1 MRVCEVVRSL
11 LASELSRLR
20 GVAPDQLADELD
32 DLRAAQK
39 ADQESAASGVS
50 WSIGS
55 VARAPTLRLPLM
67 LVCALQAGQQC
78 SGINAVF
85 YYSVT
90 IFESAGL
97 SKEGSQYAS
106 IGAGGVNLLVTIIAI
121 PLVNRCGRRRL
132 TLASCWSAA
141 VCLVVLCICITYIS
155 AVPWM
160 PYFCIFTVLAYVFC
174 YGFGLGP
181 IPYFIGSELFQV
193 GPRPI
198 AMAFGSM
205 ANWGGNFIVGM
216 TFPSLQSLIGQ
227 YSFLLFA
234 TSTFFLALFLR
245 YYLPESKGR
254 DPCDIAEM
262 LKYGLRSRI
271 RAPASVSQ
279 KNHRNSSVCAPDAV
293 SISSHHRRISDIKS
307 PDSLVLEIT
316 PPLSPSEVL
325 PNSSVLSSSP
335 STAIHHN
342 NSYTNLPAIPEFPAQ
357 NPMTETGGSDGVRHV
372 QSISRTMP
380 SITENLAGAG
390 SRTEEVPTT
399 MG

>member
-1 MRVCEVVRSL
+1 MQVCEVVGSL
-11 LASELSRLR
+11 LASELSRLH
-20 GVAPDQLADELD
+20 GVAPEQLEDELD
-32 DLRAAQK
+32 DLRAAHK
-39 ADQESAASGVS
+39 ADQELAASGVS
-50 WSIGS
+50 WSMGT
-55 VARAPTLRLPLM
+55 VACAPTLRLPLM
-67 LVCALQAGQQC
+67 LVCALQAGQQF

-97 SKEGSQYAS
+97 SKEGSQYAT
-106 IGAGGVNLLVTIIAI
+106 IGAGGVNLLITIIAI
-121 PLVNRCGRRRL
+121 PLVNLCGRRRL
-132 TLASCWSAA
+132 TLISCWCAA
-141 VCLVVLCICITYIS
+141 VCLVILCISITYIS
-155 AVPWM
+155 AVSWM
-160 PYFCIFTVLAYVFC
+160 PYFCIFTVLAYVFW

-198 AMAFGSM
+198 AMAYGSM
-205 ANWGGNFIVGM
+205 ANWCGNFVVGM

-271 RAPASVSQ
+271 NAPASFSR
-279 KNHRNSSVCAPDAV
+279 KNRRNPPVCAPDAV
-293 SISSHHRRISDIKS
+293 SISSRHRRISDIKN

-316 PPLSPSEVL
+316 PPLSPSEVF
-325 PNSSVLSSSP
+325 PNSSVLSSP
-335 STAIHHN
+335 SAVIHHN
-342 NSYTNLPAIPEFPAQ
+342 NSYTNLAAIPEFPTK
-357 NPMTETGGSDGVRHV
+357 NPMTESNGGDSVHVR
-372 QSISRTMP
+372 SMSRMMP
-380 SITENLAGAG
+380 SIPENLVGAV
-390 SRTEEVPTT
+390 SRMEEVPTT
-399 MG
+399 VG